1 MAFMSAGPS
10 PLEIRHLRSLAA
22 IAGARRLADAAER
35 VHLTQS
41 ALSHQ
46 VRALEAHYGI
56 TLFQRTSAGLRFT
69 PAGQRLLLLARE
81 ALAAVDNAERD
92 LLRLK
97 GDAGGE
103 LRIALECHTC
113 FDWLMPVMDE
123 FRKRWPE
130 VEVDLVAGFHSD
142 PMKLLQ
148 AGKAEL
154 VIGSQRP
161 RGRDWVALPLFRF
174 EILVVLPVE
183 HRLRARR
190 QVDAADLA
198 GETLITYPVPED
210 RIDFIR
216 EVLKPARMRLPRR
229 TAELTVAI
237 LQLVASRRGI
247 AALPSWGVKNYVDA
261 DYVLAKR
268 IGQKGLWSNLY
279 AVVPRALAAK
289 PYVAELTSITRTQCA
304 AELDRIE
311 LL

>member
-1 MAFMSAGPS
+1 M
-10 PLEIRHLRSLAA
+10 LELRHLRSLTA

-69 PAGQRLLLLARE
+69 PAGQRLL
-81 ALAAVDNAERD
+81 ALAHETLASVQNAERD

-113 FDWLMPVMDE
+113 FDWLMPVMDD
-123 FRKRWPE
+123 FRRRWPE

-154 VIGSQRP
+154 VIGSRPP
-161 RGRDWVALPLFRF
+161 RGREWAVLPLFRF

-183 HRLRARR
+183 HRLRGKRSI
-190 QVDAADLA
+190 DAADLA
-198 GETLITYPVPED
+198 GETLITYPVPEE

-216 EVLKPARMRLPRR
+216 EVLKPARVRLPRR

-247 AALPSWGVKNYVDA
+247 AALPNWGLKNYVDL

-268 IGQKGLWSNLY
+268 IGAKGLWSSLY
-279 AVVPRALAAK
+279 AVAPKALAEK
-289 PYVAELTSITRTQCA
+289 PFLAELATIIRTKCA
-304 AELDRIE
+304 AELDGIE